1 VRFHVLT
8 AALLEMQVLRNV
20 TPCRLDVSK
29 DRSALAS
36 MTTPSLATYGHK
48 TPHTLSPRSA
58 VFGTLRKS
66 YVVVALVRPNSDTLR
81 PNSDTVH
88 LFPSYSDLSKDSVH
102 VQDHRV
108 RTATPTLQPTETSES
123 HTSEGYTADRAANIA
138 ITHNLP
144 QNERKWPRQV
154 S

>member
-8 AALLEMQVLRNV
+8 AVLLELQVLRNV

-29 DRSALAS
+29 DRSALTS
-36 MTTPSLATYGHK
+36 MATPSLATYGHK

-66 YVVVALVRPNSDTLR
+66 DAAVALVRLNSDTMC
-81 PNSDTVH
+81 
-88 LFPSYSDLSKDSVH
+88 LFPSYSDLSKDRGH

-123 HTSEGYTADRAANIA
+123 HTSEGYTADRAANLA